1 MASIIY
7 SASTEKVA
15 MRAQQESYIDLA
27 IKHYSSLFKL
37 PSLRCITTLL
47 SVESLL
53 LGLIVNIPFTLFSW
67 WWVINSLLLGI
78 SIFAMTVFSEYFI
91 INLLLK
97 EEIIL
102 NFRRMLFLSFS
113 SNVLL
118 VIFTA
123 ISRIFAFQGLSES
136 LIMKIFS
143 LGFFAALSLRFLVIK
158 SISFS
163 NIIVKILSSALQPL
177 IILILIS
184 PVKIERL
191 NTYYA
196 VHIISALITSILS
209 VWLFTKILDKDG
221 IEKFGI
227 PSLKIFR
234 AFLANWTESF
244 EQPFEE
250 ILNHLGEERDIT
262 VSLLMFRGKR
272 DGRIKTIIV
281 VPNLHPGPFKNIGS
295 SPLPSLLMNF
305 LEKELNC
312 IISVPHGISGHELD
326 LVSQVENKRVLE
338 GVLKSISETHVFS
351 DKVTN
356 FFVIEKNGAKV
367 GCQVFDECVLLT
379 LTTAPETIEDLPLE
393 LNDFIIQKAKE
404 HGFSWA
410 IAIDA
415 HNSINGPFDMEKS
428 IKTLKDAVSLALERA
443 KDLKGLR
450 ANIKVGAGKAIPK
463 DLSIKDGMGPGGIT
477 GIVIEVD
484 GQRAAYITID
494 GNNMISGLREKILLS
509 LREFGIDC
517 GEVFTT
523 DTHIVNAV
531 VLNKRGYHPIGEVI
545 THDKIINYVKYAIY
559 EALKNMDEVE
569 VAWHKTV
576 IPRIKVIGER
586 QINELS
592 LLTDIVSKKAKR
604 SSVIFVILGLL
615 LAISLTLI

>member
-1 MASIIY
+1 M
-7 SASTEKVA
+7 
-15 MRAQQESYIDLA
+15 
-27 IKHYSSLFKL
+27 
-37 PSLRCITTLL
+37 
-47 SVESLL
+47 ESLL
-53 LGLIVNIPFTLFSW
+53 LGLIVNIPFTLFL

-78 SIFAMTVFSEYFI
+78 SIFAVTVFSEYFI
-91 INLLLK
+91 VKLLLRR
-97 EEIIL
+97 EIIL
-102 NFRRMLFLSFS
+102 NFRRALFLSFS
-113 SNVLL
+113 SNILL

-123 ISRIFAFQGLSES
+123 ISRIFVFQGSGES

-143 LGFFAALSLRFLVIK
+143 IGFFAALSLRFLVIK

-163 NIIVKILSSALQPL
+163 NIIVRVLSSALQPL

-184 PVKIERL
+184 PVKIEEL
-191 NTYYA
+191 NIYY
-196 VHIISALITSILS
+196 VVYIISALITSISS
-209 VWLFTKILDKDG
+209 VWLFTRILDKDG

-234 AFLANWTESF
+234 AFLADWTENF

-250 ILNHLGEERDIT
+250 ILDHLGEERDIT
-262 VSLLMFRGKR
+262 VSLLIFRGKR
-272 DGRIKTIIV
+272 DGKIKTIIV

-295 SPLPSLLMNF
+295 SPLPSLMMDF

-326 LVSQVENKRVLE
+326 IVSQVENKRVLE
-338 GVLKSISETHVFS
+338 GVLKAVSETNVFS

-356 FFVIEKNGAKV
+356 FFVIEKDGAKV
-367 GCQVFDECVLLT
+367 GCQVFNECVLLT

-393 LNDFIIQKAKE
+393 LNDFIIQRAKE
-404 HGFSWA
+404 GGFSWA

-415 HNSINGPFDMEKS
+415 HNSINGPFDMERS

-443 KDLKGLR
+443 RDLKGLG
-450 ANIKVGAGKAIPK
+450 ASVKVGAGKVVPK
-463 DLSIKDGMGPGGIT
+463 DLGIRDGMGPGGIT
-477 GIVIEVD
+477 GIVIEVS
-484 GQRAAYITID
+484 GQRTAYITID
-494 GNNMISGLREKILLS
+494 GNNMMSGLREKILWS
-509 LREFGIDC
+509 LEELGIDC

-545 THDKIINYVKYAIY
+545 NHDKIINYVKYAVS
-559 EALKNMDEVE
+559 EALKNMDQVE

-576 IPRIKVIGER
+576 IPKVKVIGER

-592 LLTDIVSKKAKR
+592 LLTDIVSKKAR
-604 SSVIFVILGLL
+604 ESSIIFVVLGLL
-615 LAISLTLI
+615 LAISLTSI

>member
-1 MASIIY
+1 
-7 SASTEKVA
+7 
-15 MRAQQESYIDLA
+15 MRIQQHESYIDLA

-37 PSLRCITTLL
+37 PSIKCIITLL
-47 SVESLL
+47 CMESLL
-53 LGLIVNIPFTLFSW
+53 LGLIVNIPFTLFL

-78 SIFAMTVFSEYFI
+78 SIFAVTVFSEYFI
-91 INLLLK
+91 VKLLLRR
-97 EEIIL
+97 EIIL
-102 NFRRMLFLSFS
+102 NFRRALFLSFS
-113 SNVLL
+113 SNILL

-123 ISRIFAFQGLSES
+123 ISRIFVFQGSGES

-143 LGFFAALSLRFLVIK
+143 IGFFAALSLRFLVIK

-163 NIIVKILSSALQPL
+163 NIIVRVLSSALQPL

-184 PVKIERL
+184 PVKIEEL
-191 NTYYA
+191 NIYY
-196 VHIISALITSILS
+196 VVYIISALITSISS
-209 VWLFTKILDKDG
+209 VWLFTRILDKDG

-234 AFLANWTESF
+234 AFLADWTENF

-250 ILNHLGEERDIT
+250 ILDHLGEERDIT
-262 VSLLMFRGKR
+262 VSLLIFRGKR
-272 DGRIKTIIV
+272 DGKIKTIIV

-295 SPLPSLLMNF
+295 SPLPSLMMDF

-326 LVSQVENKRVLE
+326 IVSQVENKRVLE
-338 GVLKSISETHVFS
+338 GVLKAVSETNVFS

-356 FFVIEKNGAKV
+356 FFVIEKDGAKV
-367 GCQVFDECVLLT
+367 GCQVFNECVLLT

-393 LNDFIIQKAKE
+393 LNDFIIQRAKE
-404 HGFSWA
+404 GGFSWA

-415 HNSINGPFDMEKS
+415 HNSINGPFDMERS

-443 KDLKGLR
+443 RDLKGLG
-450 ANIKVGAGKAIPK
+450 ASVKVGAGKVVPK
-463 DLSIKDGMGPGGIT
+463 DLGIRDGMGPGGIT
-477 GIVIEVD
+477 GIVIEVS
-484 GQRAAYITID
+484 GQRTAYITID
-494 GNNMISGLREKILLS
+494 GNNMMSGLREKILWS
-509 LREFGIDC
+509 LEELGIDC

-545 THDKIINYVKYAIY
+545 NHDKIINYVKYAVS
-559 EALKNMDEVE
+559 EALKNMDQVE

-576 IPRIKVIGER
+576 IPKVKVIGER

-592 LLTDIVSKKAKR
+592 LLTDIVSKKAR
-604 SSVIFVILGLL
+604 ESSIIFVVLGLL
-615 LAISLTLI
+615 LAISLTSI